1 MIPGKKI
8 DTLSRVFEAVFLM
21 QNQTT
26 NQIRL
31 LKLFLP
37 RRSQSILHVFL
48 LSIDFRKTFQFFTEE
63 KSFTRLLEE
72 RDVKQD
78 ESSTSRSFDS
88 FLSLS
93 LSLSVHTW
101 EKKRKREMKTH
112 QSERRRRWKLKGQ
125 IGSHVSLSHTL
136 SVSMLVCFIARFN
149 APWMKP

>member
-1 MIPGKKI
+1 
-8 DTLSRVFEAVFLM
+8 M
-21 QNQTT
+21 QTQIT

-31 LKLFLP
+31 LKLFLL

-63 KSFTRLLEE
+63 ESFTRLLEE

-88 FLSLS
+88 FFSFSLSLS
-93 LSLSVHTW
+93 LSLSLCSHMR
-101 EKKRKREMKTH
+101 KKK
-112 QSERRRRWKLKGQ
+112 ERNENASVRTAAEVKIERANRV
-125 IGSHVSLSHTL
+125 SCFSLSLSL

-149 APWMKP
+149 AP